1 MKCTAILALA
11 TGAYAVQ
18 DTTPPV
24 ISLTL
29 AHTDTTT
36 NPHVARSCAVF
47 SKKDDCPDPL
57 CGARDHHDGQLACTT
72 VVKMINDDG
81 ATSGTSI
88 DATYSTADR
97 NIRSEWLYKYDA
109 SDKSG
114 NAAET
119 VTFELT
125 IYDHVDPV
133 LTIGAPWDVAAITP
147 TTNYQ
152 AQSCN
157 MGNSPTNYANAAPCT
172 WPVTATS
179 ASAVDTYD
187 KTNMQIMNS
196 VTAPGQTA
204 VIANL
209 ATHNIDTQKLGD
221 WKLYWSVC
229 DNADIYGAGGQNNC
243 VDQST
248 TVTIDDTWKPILTK
262 KEATKARF
270 LIKNS
275 FSHKGGEADW
285 KADTYECGVDSY
297 VEHGAFCKD
306 LRSSMNA
313 GSFDADHISPEI
325 VVTVDI
331 KLESAMYKVTYD
343 CKDDKQ
349 LHADTISRPVVVV
362 DTLNPEITLGN
373 NVDSTIEN
381 SAGAAMSAEGHKGET
396 STGLFD
402 ATYLEGE
409 NAYTCTDKC
418 YDNPVTVATLHYG
431 GDCTGNLVG
440 TDGALTN
447 FPEYTAGDYSI
458 KYVCTDKPTGGL
470 SASTCRKIQN
480 VDHTRPV
487 IQILGSDEMTL
498 EATHE
503 GNYIDDGATCSDQV
517 DGVIS
522 QNVEVSGDVVNLS
535 KVGAYTITYNCK
547 DSAGNTAPTLSRKV
561 HVKQTSCPTCVI
573 TGADTHEQEAS
584 FPYTDEGALCTDIID
599 GRVDTITG
607 GDTVDVQTTGVYT
620 VTYRAQNSVGLYN
633 DGKPATGAATA
644 TSGCRGTAVS
654 YTRVVTVKDTLKP
667 VIHLSYAQEGNIAW
681 GSAGA
686 NSLITGADNVAQF
699 KGTKDTYT
707 GNNYMAE
714 EASTSSVNGWVL
726 GAVASAVTGLALLGF
741 SQRKTT
747 VATSVPV

>member
-29 AHTDTTT
+29 GEATT
-36 NPHVARSCAVF
+36 NSHVARSCPVF
-47 SKKDDCPDPL
+47 DTVTACPDPV
-57 CGARDHHDGQLACTT
+57 CGAHDHHDGSLACTT
-72 VVKMINDDG
+72 EVKMINDDG

-88 DATYSTADR
+88 TAAYTTADR
-97 NIRSEWLYKYDA
+97 NVRSEWLYKYDA

-133 LTIGAPWDVAAITP
+133 LTISAPWDVDAITS

-172 WPVTATS
+172 WPVEAAS
-179 ASAVDTYD
+179 ASANDAYD
-187 KTNMQIMNS
+187 QSNMQIKNA
-196 VTAPGQTA
+196 VTAPGQAPT
-204 VIANL
+204 IANL
-209 ATHNIDTQKLGD
+209 ATHNIDTQKLGE

-229 DNADIYGAGGQNNC
+229 DNAAQYGVGGADNC
-243 VDQST
+243 VDKST
-248 TVTIDDTWKPILTK
+248 SVTVADTWKPILTLK
-262 KEATKARF
+262 T
-270 LIKNS
+270 
-275 FSHKGGEADW
+275 GV
-285 KADTYECGVDSY
+285 DTYECGVDTY
-297 VEHGAFCKD
+297 VEHGAFCRD
-306 LRSSMNA
+306 LRSSMN
-313 GSFDADHISPEI
+313 GGNFDADHIAPTIDASA
-325 VVTVDI
+325 V
-331 KLESAMYKVTYD
+331 KLGLESATYQVTYD
-343 CKDDKQ
+343 CKDEVNQ
-349 LHADTISRPVVVV
+349 AADQISRNVIVQDTTNPVIGFGSNV
-362 DTLNPEITLGN
+362 DT
-373 NVDSTIEN
+373 TIEN
-381 SAGAAMSAEGHKGET
+381 SAGAAVSAAGHKGES

-402 ATYLEGE
+402 ATYLGGSD
-409 NAYTCTDKC
+409 AYTCTDEC
-418 YDNPVTVATLHYG
+418 YANPVTVATLHYG
-431 GDCTGNLVG
+431 GDCSGNLVG

-458 KYVCTDKPTGGL
+458 KYVCTDKPGGL
-470 SASTCRKIQN
+470 TASICRKIQN

-633 DGKPATGAATA
+633 DGKPATGPATA

-654 YTRVVTVKDTLKP
+654 YTRTVTVKDTLKP
-667 VIHLSYAQEGNIAW
+667 VIHLSYASEGNIAW
-681 GSAGA
+681 GSAGPEA
-686 NSLITGADNVAQF
+686 KNIAQF
-699 KGTKDTYT
+699 KGTDDTHS
-707 GNNYMAE
+707 GNGFMAE